1 VVGAVRSILLIWVA
15 LLTASCGTSR
25 DVCRGL
31 GSPLAAPFD
40 DDLVQRTIDDPDEAE
55 EDFLRREYLAD
66 NRIDPSRADVE
77 TLLSIP
83 GFPEE
88 LARRVATSAGG
99 RSGNG
104 AWMERLTPEERE
116 DLYCYRDYLVLPS
129 RHPVHMTCRLTDSR
143 LSDAGG
149 GVREGFLS
157 LSAFDVKALWRG
169 KLSNAGTGAAY
180 YLSAGALADALR
192 LHAGTFVPDFARGLV
207 FGGSCGSYLFS
218 CAYPFRS
225 PRGIA
230 GSTSFSSRA
239 MLGSAA
245 ELDLRRIY
253 GAVFVGMPRTYRSG
267 TFELED
273 RTVLGGRLEVRRG
286 HGAFGLSVSAS
297 AAGPDER
304 LYGADA
310 RYASDRVNAGFEL
323 AFAGTGEPAVISALS
338 CRSSEGH
345 AGLFSYVV
353 PSGKRGV
360 FGNVGGRTPG
370 SATAARGV
378 TAMAEREIVPR
389 FVIRGAIDRYVRTDV
404 LDEKGTRSS
413 RVECE
418 RRWNRWT
425 LRITRTDADKDRL
438 DLLPYPGEGAKER
451 ARSNSLSVLCQ
462 ARIGQTARFGVTL
475 RRVRNDVGEGFL
487 FMPATQASLLSGH
500 FKASAAWASYRLL
513 RGRVTCYFYEPSL
526 KGIYSWGVAA
536 DNSDEAVFLITCIIK
551 ELRLLFHAKLN
562 ARVPSEVSLQV
573 ESAF

>member
-1 VVGAVRSILLIWVA
+1 MRSFFLIWVA
-15 LLTASCGTSR
+15 LLTASCGPSR
-25 DVCRGL
+25 DICRGL
-31 GSPLAAPFD
+31 GSPPGASFD
-40 DDLVQRTIDDPDEAE
+40 DDLAQRAIDDPEEAE
-55 EDFLRREYLAD
+55 EQFLLREYLAD

-88 LARRVATSAGG
+88 LARRVVASANG

-104 AWMERLTPEERE
+104 AWIERLTPEERE

-129 RHPVHMTCRLTDSR
+129 RHPVHMTCRFTDSR
-143 LSDAGG
+143 LSEPGSE
-149 GVREGFLS
+149 VREGFLS

-180 YLSAGALADALR
+180 YFSAGALADALR

-218 CAYPFRS
+218 SAYPFRR

-230 GSTSFSSRA
+230 GSTSFSSRT

-253 GAVFVGMPRTYRSG
+253 GAVFVGMPRTCKSG

-273 RTVLGGRLEVRRG
+273 RAVLGGRLEVRRG
-286 HGAFGLSVSAS
+286 HGAFGLSVSTPL
-297 AAGPDER
+297 AGPDER

-323 AFAGTGEPAVISALS
+323 AFAETGEPALISALS

-353 PSGKRGV
+353 PAGRRGV
-360 FGNVGGRTPG
+360 FGNIGGRTPG
-370 SATAARGV
+370 AATAARGV
-378 TAMAEREIVPR
+378 TATAEREIVPG

-404 LDEKGTRSS
+404 LDENGTRSS

-418 RRWNRWT
+418 RRWNRLT
-425 LRITRTDADKDRL
+425 LRVTRTDADKEHL
-438 DLLPYPGEGAKER
+438 DLVPYPGEGANER
-451 ARSNSLSVLCQ
+451 ARSNSLGVFCEARSRRTASV
-462 ARIGQTARFGVTL
+462 GVT
-475 RRVRNDVGEGFL
+475 
-487 FMPATQASLLSGH
+487 
-500 FKASAAWASYRLL
+500 
-513 RGRVTCYFYEPSL
+513 
-526 KGIYSWGVAA
+526 
-536 DNSDEAVFLITCIIK
+536 
-551 ELRLLFHAKLN
+551 
-562 ARVPSEVSLQV
+562 
-573 ESAF
+573 